1 VTSAFMASLPFV
13 FLLGL
18 SLGGGACMLTCV
30 PTLGSVML
38 AQPLSPRSAHAMTMR
53 FNFGRLVGYMLLTG
67 ASGGIGVSIAAGMD
81 VRHADW
87 LLGAMLLL
95 SAWLLWRSVPQQPC
109 KRHQQGAMM
118 GGLFGMGLG
127 VSLKP
132 CAPLSGVLATAAVS
146 GSVLQGLVLGLVFGL
161 GGALLP
167 QLVFGH
173 ALGHAGSH
181 VRAQM
186 GRVTMYMRPAGVTIL
201 ALLGVGVM
209 NGWVEM

>member
-1 VTSAFMASLPFV
+1 
-13 FLLGL
+13 
-18 SLGGGACMLTCV
+18 
-30 PTLGSVML
+30 
-38 AQPLSPRSAHAMTMR
+38 
-53 FNFGRLVGYMLLTG
+53 
-67 ASGGIGVSIAAGMD
+67 
-81 VRHADW
+81 
-87 LLGAMLLL
+87 
-95 SAWLLWRSVPQQPC
+95 
-109 KRHQQGAMM
+109 
-118 GGLFGMGLG
+118 MGLG

-132 CAPLSGVLATAAVS
+132 CAPLSGVLATAAAS

-186 GRVTMYMRPAGVTIL
+186 GRVTRYMRPAGVTIL
-201 ALLGVGVM
+201 VLLGVGVM